1 MGELSAEE
9 TGDRLQFS
17 AGRLFLKHPLCPAL
31 GMLDSLSLCSMKS
44 SEVAA
49 QGDKQMSKVI
59 SGLDEYF
66 EQTHKHTDQ
75 GRVTL

>member
-1 MGELSAEE
+1 M
-9 TGDRLQFS
+9 
-17 AGRLFLKHPLCPAL
+17 
-31 GMLDSLSLCSMKS
+31 MI
-44 SEVAA
+44 AA